1 MSQNQ
6 NRDALA
12 HALKLRFR
20 TAPVEPT
27 ESQLDHIIA
36 EVGRKDRPTEQDWRN
51 AVHRYCP
58 SAGQY
63 KYGSVDNS
71 DLNELLAQG
80 GKGPKASARSAGS

>member
-1 MSQNQ
+1 MSNNK

-12 HALKLRFR
+12 HALKIRFG

-27 ESQLDHIIA
+27 ERQLDQIIA
-36 EVGRKDRPTEQDWRN
+36 EVGSKDRPTEHDWRN

-63 KYGSVDNS
+63 KYGSIDNS

-80 GKGPKASARSAGS
+80 GKGPKASAKSAGS